1 MAAPAD
7 QASSKHFVLVHGVCV
22 GGWAWFKVATR
33 LRDAGHRVSTPD
45 LAASGVDPRPLREV
59 PTFRDYSKPL
69 LDLLLSVP
77 PGEKVVLVGHSF
89 GGVSI
94 ALACELF
101 PEKVAAAVF
110 VSAFMPDHRS
120 PPSYVLE
127 KEMGT
132 AGGQDGAASCA
143 GWVGGIGEAGA
154 SAGSTWPA
162 DSVVRVVL
170 WRDVVDGSPGRRW
183 GTPGGRFGIVAC
195 RAGCT
200 CTENGRRAT
209 KSPRSSCGSSDQ
221 GEAMGWY
228 KKRRMDWM
236 DMEFKPQD
244 PEGKLP
250 ISIRF
255 GPLVTRAKF
264 YQLCSPEDLTL
275 GRSLMRVGSMF
286 VDDLKLQP
294 PYTEARYGSVRKVFI
309 VLKDDNAIFEGFQ
322 RWMVQNYP
330 VDEVREI
337 HGADHMALLSTPDEL
352 ARCLAD
358 VAVKYA
364 A

>member
-1 MAAPAD
+1 MAAPAAD

-22 GGWAWFKVATR
+22 GGWTWFKVATR
-33 LRDAGHRVSTPD
+33 HRDAGHRVSTPD

-69 LDLLLSVP
+69 LDLLGSVP

-127 KEMGT
+127 K
-132 AGGQDGAASCA
+132 
-143 GWVGGIGEAGA
+143 
-154 SAGSTWPA
+154 
-162 DSVVRVVL
+162 
-170 WRDVVDGSPGRRW
+170 
-183 GTPGGRFGIVAC
+183 
-195 RAGCT
+195 
-200 CTENGRRAT
+200 
-209 KSPRSSCGSSDQ
+209 
-221 GEAMGWY
+221 Y
-228 KKRRMDWM
+228 KKQRMDWM

-250 ISIRF
+250 IFIRF

-337 HGADHMALLSTPDEL
+337 HGADHMALLSTPAEV
-352 ARCLAD
+352 AHCLAD
-358 VAVKYA
+358 IAVKYA

>member
-1 MAAPAD
+1 MHMAVPAD
-7 QASSKHFVLVHGVCV
+7 QVSSKHFVLVHGVCV
-22 GGWAWFKVATR
+22 GGWAWFKVATW
-33 LRDAGHRVSTPD
+33 LRSAGHRVSTPD

-59 PTFRDYSKPL
+59 PTFRQYSKPL
-69 LDLLLSVP
+69 LDLMGSLP
-77 PGEKVVLVGHSF
+77 PGEKVVLVGHSL
-89 GGVSI
+89 GGVTI

-101 PEKVAAAVF
+101 PEKVAAVVF

-127 KEMGT
+127 KIHTMIDFLE
-132 AGGQDGAASCA
+132 S
-143 GWVGGIGEAGA
+143 
-154 SAGSTWPA
+154 
-162 DSVVRVVL
+162 
-170 WRDVVDGSPGRRW
+170 
-183 GTPGGRFGIVAC
+183 
-195 RAGCT
+195 
-200 CTENGRRAT
+200 
-209 KSPRSSCGSSDQ
+209 
-221 GEAMGWY
+221 
-228 KKRRMDWM
+228 RRMDWM

-250 ISIRF
+250 TSMRF

-264 YQLCSPEDLTL
+264 FQLCSPEDLTL

-309 VLKDDNAIFEGFQ
+309 VLKDDNAFFEGFQ

-358 VAVKYA
+358 IAGKYA
-364 A
+364 ARIDDGVAPVPRCRY

>member
-1 MAAPAD
+1 MHMAAPAD

-33 LRDAGHRVSTPD
+33 LRSAGHRVSTPD

-59 PTFRDYSKPL
+59 STFFDYSKPL
-69 LDLLLSVP
+69 LDLLGSLP
-77 PGEKVVLVGHSF
+77 PGEKVVLVGHSL

-120 PPSYVLE
+120 PPSYALE
-127 KEMGT
+127 KYME
-132 AGGQDGAASCA
+132 
-143 GWVGGIGEAGA
+143 
-154 SAGSTWPA
+154 
-162 DSVVRVVL
+162 
-170 WRDVVDGSPGRRW
+170 
-183 GTPGGRFGIVAC
+183 
-195 RAGCT
+195 
-200 CTENGRRAT
+200 
-209 KSPRSSCGSSDQ
+209 
-221 GEAMGWY
+221 
-228 KKRRMDWM
+228 RRMDWM

-250 ISIRF
+250 TSMRF

-264 YQLCSPEDLTL
+264 YQVCSPEDLTL

-337 HGADHMALLSTPDEL
+337 HGADHMALLSTPAEL

-358 VAVKYA
+358 IAGNYA
-364 A
+364 ACIVDGVAPVARCRY

>member
-127 KEMGT
+127 K
-132 AGGQDGAASCA
+132 
-143 GWVGGIGEAGA
+143 
-154 SAGSTWPA
+154 
-162 DSVVRVVL
+162 
-170 WRDVVDGSPGRRW
+170 
-183 GTPGGRFGIVAC
+183 
-195 RAGCT
+195 
-200 CTENGRRAT
+200 
-209 KSPRSSCGSSDQ
+209 
-221 GEAMGWY
+221 Y

>member
-33 LRDAGHRVSTPD
+33 LRDAGHRVNTPD

-59 PTFRDYSKPL
+59 STFRDYSKPL
-69 LDLLLSVP
+69 LDLLGSVS
-77 PGEKVVLVGHSF
+77 PGEKVVLVGHSL

-127 KEMGT
+127 KYE
-132 AGGQDGAASCA
+132 
-143 GWVGGIGEAGA
+143 
-154 SAGSTWPA
+154 
-162 DSVVRVVL
+162 
-170 WRDVVDGSPGRRW
+170 
-183 GTPGGRFGIVAC
+183 
-195 RAGCT
+195 
-200 CTENGRRAT
+200 
-209 KSPRSSCGSSDQ
+209 
-221 GEAMGWY
+221 
-228 KKRRMDWM
+228 KRRMDWM

-264 YQLCSPEDLTL
+264 YQLCSPE
-275 GRSLMRVGSMF
+275 V
-286 VDDLKLQP
+286 
-294 PYTEARYGSVRKVFI
+294 
-309 VLKDDNAIFEGFQ
+309 
-322 RWMVQNYP
+322 
-330 VDEVREI
+330 
-337 HGADHMALLSTPDEL
+337 
-352 ARCLAD
+352 
-358 VAVKYA
+358 
-364 A
+364 

>member
-1 MAAPAD
+1 MHMAAPAD
-7 QASSKHFVLVHGVCV
+7 QVSSKHFVLVHGVCV
-22 GGWAWFKVATR
+22 GGWAWFKVATW
-33 LRDAGHRVSTPD
+33 LRSAGHRVSTPD

-59 PTFRDYSKPL
+59 PTFRQYSKPL
-69 LDLLLSVP
+69 LDLMGSLP
-77 PGEKVVLVGHSF
+77 PGEKVVLVGHSL
-89 GGVSI
+89 GGVTI

-101 PEKVAAAVF
+101 PEKVAAVVF

-127 KEMGT
+127 KIHTMIDFLE
-132 AGGQDGAASCA
+132 S
-143 GWVGGIGEAGA
+143 
-154 SAGSTWPA
+154 
-162 DSVVRVVL
+162 
-170 WRDVVDGSPGRRW
+170 
-183 GTPGGRFGIVAC
+183 
-195 RAGCT
+195 
-200 CTENGRRAT
+200 
-209 KSPRSSCGSSDQ
+209 
-221 GEAMGWY
+221 
-228 KKRRMDWM
+228 RRMDWM

-250 ISIRF
+250 TSMRF

-264 YQLCSPEDLTL
+264 FQLCSPEDLTL

-358 VAVKYA
+358 IAGKHAARIDDGVAPVPPCRY
-364 A
+364 